1 MWIFILNIARQEI
14 TILINLYYEYKNSF
28 NDFRFLVASNI
39 VILFLLREQSVEIET
54 LESGAETVTETQ
66 EQSNVVVVID
76 ITSRASDSAII
87 ELASKFRELPN
98 IEKVSTFSST
108 ETLMYFRDANR
119 SDNSAMEEIENLGS
133 NPFPAR
139 IKLEVSSEADM
150 TAQLRQLTELDTGGI
165 INSTTVGNE
174 AMYEF

>member
-1 MWIFILNIARQEI
+1 MNTKVALLILGFSLLV
-14 TILINLYYEYKNSF
+14 ILSL
-28 NDFRFLVASNI
+28 
-39 VILFLLREQSVEIET
+39 LFLLREQSVEIET
-54 LESGAETVTETQ
+54 LESGAVETVTETQ
-66 EQSNVVVVID
+66 EQSNIIVVMD

-150 TAQLRQLTELDTGGI
+150 AAQLRQLTELDTGGI

-174 AMYEF
+174 AMYDF